1 MLLSRLHICL
11 ICLLRV
17 PPSLALTLQPNA
29 DVPSLT
35 PSAAQTNKT
44 FSGPASLILDI
55 PAVARRYP
63 LGPGLPDPT
72 CNGNLLGFD
81 MNRYSCLQA
90 WNIIPVSGHEVTFGE
105 RFSDDSEVELP
116 RRYSSR
122 KCFRPLSDYKD
133 IFCGRCMK
141 P

>member
-11 ICLLRV
+11 ICLLRA
-17 PPSLALTLQPNA
+17 PPSLALSLQPIA
-29 DVPSLT
+29 DISSLT
-35 PSAAQTNKT
+35 PSAARINKT
-44 FSGPASLILDI
+44 FSGPASLLLDV
-55 PAVARRYP
+55 PGVAGRYP
-63 LGPGLPDPT
+63 LGPGLPDLT

-90 WNIIPVSGHEVTFGE
+90 WNTIPLSRHEVTFGE
-105 RFSDDSEVELP
+105 RFSDDSEVKLP

-122 KCFRPLSDYKD
+122 EFFVLYPITKT

-141 P
+141 T